1 MNVSPFFP
9 DFDILMHKHRE
20 QTIVRGREERFME
33 PTKLQS
39 SIDAFR
45 AFVQE
50 RRWRIIDEK
59 AIQSGYQLTISD
71 GSSKIPVALYTTGK
85 ALIQGKDSPLRS
97 ELQAW
102 WSSKQTVP
110 ARPAAPT
117 TTQSAL
123 IASPAVSS
131 LASFAGAARIGC
143 DESGKGDYFG
153 PLVIAAVYVDA
164 QSETRLHSLGV
175 RDSKTLT
182 DTRMLTMSEEI
193 KKLCPHSV
201 VPVEPTRYN
210 QLYARTGNLNRLLAW
225 GHAWTLEQLLEKSPS
240 RLAIIDQFGDPSYML
255 NALREKGRQI
265 TIEQRTHAEEDIAVA
280 AASILARV
288 RFVQILAQLSKSAG
302 ETLPKG
308 ASDPAIVAVGRRIVA
323 RLGKE
328 QLAAFA
334 KLHFKTTEAILTG

>member
-1 MNVSPFFP
+1 
-9 DFDILMHKHRE
+9 
-20 QTIVRGREERFME
+20 ME
-33 PTKLQS
+33 GNKLQPN
-39 SIDAFR
+39 IDVLR

-50 RRWRIIDEK
+50 RGWRIIDEK

-71 GSSKIPVALYTTGK
+71 GANKIPVALYTTGR

-102 WSSKQTVP
+102 WNDRQSAPGKPAVP
-110 ARPAAPT
+110 ATAQAA
-117 TTQSAL
+117 L
-123 IASPAVSS
+123 LEMPAVSS
-131 LASFAGAARIGC
+131 LASFAGTARIGC

-164 QSETRLHSLGV
+164 QSETRLHSLGA
-175 RDSKTLT
+175 RDSKMLT
-182 DTRMLTMSEEI
+182 DTRMLTMAEEI
-193 KKLCPHSV
+193 KKCCPHSV

-210 QLYARTGNLNRLLAW
+210 ELYARTGNLNRLLAW
-225 GHAWTLEQLLEKSPS
+225 GHAWTLEQLLEKVSCQ
-240 RLAIIDQFGDPSYML
+240 LAIIDQFGDPSYVL

-280 AASILARV
+280 AASILARA
-288 RFVQILAQLSKSAG
+288 RFVQILEQLSKNAG

-308 ASDPAIVAVGRRIVA
+308 ASDPAIVVVGRRIVA

-334 KLHFKTTEAILTG
+334 KVHFKTTEAILQG